1 MRRFKDFSLVELMV
15 VIAIIAIL
23 ISMLM
28 PSLGRAREKARI
40 AICSSNSQQ
49 HGVAVASYA
58 ADHSGRY
65 PEFTDGGRNASLWMG
80 KTAEGNNKFPAT
92 EKPLNIYL
100 GLTNDQDDAPF
111 AQCISE
117 SSELNSYDDQGSSY
131 HRNQKNLVVYYHS
144 DETKADLGPIKMAM
158 LVKPSLFLLSGERG
172 GMVPF
177 RNSNLMGQDKYYSHT
192 KTGNTKFVY
201 LYGDGHVRF
210 TKITLDVLNSSAY
223 MWDNQ

>member
-1 MRRFKDFSLVELMV
+1 MKRFRNFSLVEMMV
-15 VIAIIAIL
+15 VVAIIAIL
-23 ISMLM
+23 VSMLM

-49 HGVAVASYA
+49 QGVAIAAYA
-58 ADHSGRY
+58 ADNSGRY
-65 PEFTDGGRNASLWMG
+65 PEFTDGGRNASLWLG
-80 KTAEGNNKFPAT
+80 KTALGNNKYPAT
-92 EKPLNIYL
+92 EKPLNVYL
-100 GLTNDQDDAPF
+100 GLTNDLDEAPF

-131 HRNQKNLVVYYHS
+131 HRNQKNLVVYYHI
-144 DETKADLGPIKMAM
+144 DETLADLDPIKTAM
-158 LVKPSLFLLSGERG
+158 LVNPSLFLLSGERG

-177 RNSNLMGQDKYYSHT
+177 RNSNLMTQDKYYYHT

-210 TKITLDVLNSSAY
+210 TKITLDVLNSSEY